1 MVDQRTEPIVD
12 VYLRAFQPTHDSV
25 DHVFETLERLA
36 DRGRIAGYNVES
48 WPSRAT
54 LTDEELPVVATFERF
69 ENWADE
75 KGVSI
80 RPAFDVH
87 RHQCG
92 FTGDESEVLITP
104 SICLAV
110 RDEDELQGVYP
121 CSEDGTV
128 CTVDDLLASL
138 ERGTGLP
145 LHREANSRA
154 IQEVVQ

>member
-1 MVDQRTEPIVD
+1 M
-12 VYLRAFQPTHDSV
+12 
-25 DHVFETLERLA
+25 
-36 DRGRIAGYNVES
+36 AGYNVES

-54 LTDEELPVVATFERF
+54 LADEKLPVVATFERF
-69 ENWADE
+69 EDWADE
-75 KGVSI
+75 EGVSI

-87 RHQCG
+87 THHCG

-128 CTVDDLLASL
+128 CTVDDVLASL
-138 ERGTGLP
+138 ERGDWLP
-145 LHREANSRA
+145 PHQESNRRV
-154 IQEVVQ
+154 IQEVAQG